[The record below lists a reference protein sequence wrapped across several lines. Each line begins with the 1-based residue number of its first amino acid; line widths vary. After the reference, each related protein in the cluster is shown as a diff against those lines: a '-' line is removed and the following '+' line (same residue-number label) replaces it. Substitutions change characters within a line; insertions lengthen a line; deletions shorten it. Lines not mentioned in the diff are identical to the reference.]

1 MPSLLG
7 PVPGANRAPVGL
19 APRRTAARHL
29 DPVSRSR
36 CSPGPSPAC
45 RILSSGRP
53 SAALTSPAAA
63 KLHRATYTRH
73 GLPHIQ
79 PRCWS
84 DRAAAVQHPRG
95 SSELRSRRA
104 SVNGRSTSL
113 VCSAAASW
121 AIADGA
127 DANRLALV
135 SDSVEVR
142 PSHPPATAEPQPP
155 ELSPDE
161 AAVADRKNT
170 EHASTSCGV
179 KTWL

>member
-7 PVPGANRAPVGL
+7 LVPVAGRAPVGL

-29 DPVSRSR
+29 DPVSRCSR

-53 SAALTSPAAA
+53 SAALTSTAAIQPHSA
-63 KLHRATYTRH
+63 AHTRH
-73 GLPHIQ
+73 GLPRMQ
-79 PRCWS
+79 PRCRS
-84 DRAAAVQHPRG
+84 NRAATVQHPRG
-95 SSELRSRRA
+95 SSTLHSRRDTG
-104 SVNGRSTSL
+104 NGRSTPL

-142 PSHPPATAEPQPP
+142 HRPLVSYCCEHTATCA
-155 ELSPDE
+155 LI
-161 AAVADRKNT
+161 
-170 EHASTSCGV
+170 
-179 KTWL
+179 